1 MSSPSS
7 PDPPAGE
14 LLTFSLKPDLTP
26 TERTRFFRRLYGY
39 VRRSTCGRYR
49 YDRPGVLSEIPHVR
63 FARAAVIVGFQD
75 KAKLMR
81 FLRPWARVTRRTVLL
96 TSSDQ
101 RKLFPDA
108 PGP

>member
-1 MSSPSS
+1 MANGKSQQAETATIDLPLNQNKKTTI
-7 PDPPAGE
+7 G
-14 LLTFSLKPDLTP
+14 LL
-26 TERTRFFRRLYGY
+26 
-39 VRRSTCGRYR
+39 VN
-49 YDRPGVLSEIPHVR
+49 DRPGVLSEIPHVR
-63 FARAAVIVGFQD
+63 FARAAVIVGRQD

-101 RKLFPDA
+101 SKLFPDA